1 MRGDLDMVLCAPD
14 LAAHRELFKTL
25 EPATHPMNRLGAC
38 SWSLRAETPHAL
50 ADLVH
55 EVGVTSLQ
63 LGLDPL
69 IHGAWQLADVQR
81 AFESR
86 ELTIAS
92 GMMGMKGEDYTSLD
106 SIRETGGVRPDAHWP
121 ANLAAGQQCARIA
134 RELGLSL
141 VSFHAGFLPHE
152 REDPERARLLDRLR
166 QLADVFEAQG
176 VRLAL
181 ETGQETAETL
191 DEVLAELDHPS
202 VGVNFDPANM
212 LLYGMGDPVE
222 ALRRLA
228 PHVLQ
233 IHIKDAVRS
242 ETSGEWGAEV
252 PVGTGEVDWT
262 SFFQVCDDSQLFCG
276 LMIEREAGDERVR
289 DMQTARRL
297 VLGIAGRRVR

>member
-1 MRGDLDMVLCAPD
+1 MVLCAPD
-14 LAAHRELFKTL
+14 LAVPRELFKIL
-25 EPATHPMNRLGAC
+25 EPATHEMNRLGAC

-69 IHGAWQLADVQR
+69 IHGAWKLADVQR

-106 SIRETGGVRPDAHWP
+106 TIRETGGVRPDAHWP
-121 ANLAAGQQCARIA
+121 ANLAAGKECARLA

-141 VSFHAGFLPHE
+141 VSFHAGFLPHD
-152 REDPERARLLDRLR
+152 RGDAERARLLGRLR
-166 QLADVFEAQG
+166 ELADVFEAQG

-233 IHIKDAVRS
+233 IHIKDATRS
-242 ETSGEWGAEV
+242 AVSGEWGAEV
-252 PVGTGEVDWT
+252 PVGTGEVDWEA
-262 SFFQVCDDSQLFCG
+262 FFGVCAEAPIRCD
-276 LMIEREAGDERVR
+276 LMIEREAGDQRVE

-297 VLGIAGRRVR
+297 VLNLVGERVR

>member
-1 MRGDLDMVLCAPD
+1 M
-14 LAAHRELFKTL
+14 
-25 EPATHPMNRLGAC
+25 
-38 SWSLRAETPHAL
+38 RAETPHAL

-69 IHGAWQLADVQR
+69 IHGAWKIADVQR

-86 ELTIAS
+86 ELSIAS
-92 GMMGMKGEDYTSLD
+92 GMMGMKGEDYSSLD
-106 SIRETGGVRPDAHWP
+106 TIRETGGVRPDEHWP
-121 ANLAAGQQCARIA
+121 ANLAAGKECARVA
-134 RELGLSL
+134 RELGLHL
-141 VSFHAGFLPHE
+141 VSFHAGFLPHDPA
-152 REDPERARLLDRLR
+152 DPERARLLGRLR
-166 QLADVFEAQG
+166 ELADVFEGEG

-233 IHIKDAVRS
+233 IHIKDATRS
-242 ETSGEWGAEV
+242 KVSGEWGEEV
-252 PVGTGEVDWT
+252 PVGTGEVDWKA
-262 SFFQVCDDSQLFCG
+262 FFGVCTDAGISCD

-297 VLGIAGRRVR
+297 VLSLVGGRVR